1 MRFRALCA
9 TITVFLLAVGMAPAA
24 VAATSADRIKLVS
37 VGPDGAQLNR
47 SGEVGSPR
55 SQSISGTGATVTF
68 LRSRSL
74 WAYEERLGF
83 ARQLVAGNVTQAE
96 VSADGRWV
104 AYLETDPAAVPDYL
118 TPPTFLRVWDLTTDT
133 THTLYQS
140 ESYEDSDYFETTY
153 AEGANIG
160 SVSADGRFVTYND
173 ARANSRESGRLW
185 RVDRDADGNG
195 TYDEAGTVTTQAASV
210 VDGRHHASYWTSMS
224 GDGRAI
230 TFSAPVIQQQ
240 TSGYWHQEC
249 YQWDEEYIE
258 CLQPGEAEWIST
270 TTETA
275 VGEQVYVR
283 DMATGTTT
291 LVSATAA
298 GAPANEYSSPLQI
311 AANGTHVLFRSSA
324 TDLAGNEG
332 ASFGFYV
339 QDLRDGVTTR
349 LTSGPQS
356 LPSLYGMKLTPDGSN
371 VVFTA
376 QTDEPGYPT
385 NAYTTAVG
393 STTSQLIAVLGES
406 SGGEYDEGLGGVN
419 VSDNGEFVV
428 YATNYLTVVP
438 DFDVQS
444 CLVVRENTE
453 EDDDPL
459 VRTWDCL
466 NVYRADLRAAD
477 SLNAGPVT
485 SATGVASP
493 TEETTVTTNTTTTL
507 TDPIGASVTVPAG
520 TAGGEVTITED
531 VIAAQ
536 DAPPAGYEL
545 FAHMVE
551 IHAPAGTAENPLRL
565 SFAVHAS
572 AMPEGQS
579 LDSIVIFR
587 NGEPLAQCPDGATT
601 APQACL
607 LPATFDEASQTYRF
621 DVLTPQASRWTMGY
635 RIAPPVV
642 ATFTSPLEQS
652 TTAVAVNKV
661 TPGRTVPVKVTL
673 TQRDVALT
681 GADQV
686 TPTVAVSMMSSCD
699 VAAASIPMA
708 AVTSRT
714 ASTTAMRW
722 SDDGFWIYNLATGPL
737 NLKTDSCYRVD
748 IFYGAEKATV
758 SGFAVL
764 QGAR

>member
-9 TITVFLLAVGMAPAA
+9 AITVFLLAVGLAPAA
-24 VAATSADRIKLVS
+24 VAATSTDRIKLVS

-74 WAYEERLGF
+74 WAYEERLGY
-83 ARQLVAGNVTQAE
+83 ARQLVAGNVIQAE

-104 AYLETDPAAVPDYL
+104 AYLETDPTAVPDYL

-140 ESYEDSDYFETTY
+140 ESYEDWDYYETTY
-153 AEGANIG
+153 AEGTNIG
-160 SVSADGRFVTYND
+160 SISADGRFVTYND
-173 ARANSRESGRLW
+173 ARADSRQSGRLW

-195 TYDEAGTVTTQAASV
+195 VYDEAGAVSTQAASV
-210 VDGRHHASYWTSMS
+210 AEGRHHDSYWTSMS
-224 GDGRAI
+224 GDGRNI
-230 TFSAPVIQQQ
+230 TFSAPVTQQE
-240 TSGYWHQEC
+240 TSGYWYTDC
-249 YQWDEEYIE
+249 YEWDEEYIE
-258 CLQPGEAEWIST
+258 CLQPAEPVWIT
-270 TTETA
+270 TTSETE

-283 DMATGTTT
+283 DMSTGTTT

-298 GAPANEYSSPLQI
+298 GERANEYSSPLQI
-311 AANGTHVLFRSSA
+311 AENGTHVLFRSSA
-324 TDLAGNEG
+324 SDLAGNEG
-332 ASFGFYV
+332 ASYGFYV

-356 LPSLYGMKLTPDGSN
+356 LSSMYGMKLTPDGSN

-376 QTDEPGYPT
+376 QTDDPGHPT

-419 VSDNGEFVV
+419 FSDNGQFVV

-438 DFDVQS
+438 NFDVAS

-453 EDDDPL
+453 EDDDV

-466 NVYRADLRAAD
+466 NVYRADLRVDAPND
-477 SLNAGPVT
+477 IPVT
-485 SATGVASP
+485 SAVGVASP

-531 VIAAQ
+531 VIASG

-545 FAHMVE
+545 FGHMVE

-565 SFAVHAS
+565 SFFVHAS

-579 LDSIVIFR
+579 LDEIVIFR
-587 NGEPLAQCPDGATT
+587 NGEPLPKCPDGATT

-607 LPATFDEASQTYRF
+607 LPATFDDATQTYRL

-635 RIAPPVV
+635 RVAPPVV
-642 ATFTSPLEQS
+642 AAFASPLEQS
-652 TTAVAVNKV
+652 ATTLEINKV
-661 TPGRTVPVKVTL
+661 KAGRTVPVKVTL
-673 TQRDVALT
+673 TQGEMSLT
-681 GADQV
+681 DADPV

-699 VAAASIPMA
+699 MAAASIPVA
-708 AVTSRT
+708 TVTSRT
-714 ASTTAMRW
+714 SSTTDMRW
-722 SDDGFWIYNLATGPL
+722 SDDGFWIYNLHTGPL
-737 NLKTDSCYRVD
+737 NLKADSCYRVD
-748 IFYGAEKATV
+748 IFYGSEKATV